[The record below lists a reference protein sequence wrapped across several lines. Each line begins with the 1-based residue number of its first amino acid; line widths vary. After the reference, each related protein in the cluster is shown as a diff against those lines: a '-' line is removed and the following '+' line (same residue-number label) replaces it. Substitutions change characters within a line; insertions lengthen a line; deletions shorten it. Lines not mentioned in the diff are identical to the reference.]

1 MTHRSS
7 PSQDGPK
14 QPAELLMV
22 NRKQAA
28 AIACVS
34 IATWDRMNAGGKTP
48 EPIQLS
54 RGCVRWRLEDLRLW
68 VVLGCP
74 DRKSFSE
81 LKQNG
86 IS

>member
-1 MTHRSS
+1 M
-7 PSQDGPK
+7 SQHLPHPQTGPT

-22 NRKQAA
+22 DRKRAA
-28 AIACVS
+28 SIASVS

-48 EPIQLS
+48 EPIHLS

-68 VVLGCP
+68 VELGCP

-81 LKQNG
+81 LKQDG